1 MRDQGDLD
9 VLRKR
14 VIAWWG
20 QYGERFTERTR
31 IWCLFE
37 KKNCSREI
45 LVPPER
51 TLWRASSL
59 DGPSLPRGFPFEL
72 EVQPPNTPPGA
83 LARVPP
89 LGASPSAPAEIPPPS
104 TSPSV
109 LAVSSNLERSR
120 PQHPLLALK
129 FYGQASL
136 RAYLSWCSPVSPRAH
151 WSSKTILSRLRFC
164 GRSLSTVASAR
175 VPWRPP
181 SSRWCSIRLL
191 RIGARDGRRRV

>member
-1 MRDQGDLD
+1 MRDQGDLE

-31 IWCLFE
+31 IWCLLE

-120 PQHPLLALK
+120 PHTSSSGLEILRSSLSPSILVVVLPSVTPCTLVVQNHLVPLTL
-129 FYGQASL
+129 L
-136 RAYLSWCSPVSPRAH
+136 RAFPVH
-151 WSSKTILSRLRFC
+151 
-164 GRSLSTVASAR
+164 RSFRKGSLAA
-175 VPWRPP
+175 PQQ
-181 SSRWCSIRLL
+181 
-191 RIGARDGRRRV
+191 